1 MRWIGNATT
10 FAAGGL
16 IIVAIIF
23 ECKLNYD
30 RVCVHSDLDLVFI
43 AKAMWNHRTQTRSLQ
58 TRGWDKL

>member
-16 IIVAIIF
+16 TIVAIIF
-23 ECKLNYD
+23 ECELDHD
-30 RVCVHSDLDLVFI
+30 RLCAYSDLDLVFI
-43 AKAMWNHRTQTRSLQ
+43 AKAMWKHRIQMRFLH